1 MIGRQTISE
10 AARLVAMQVVARSV
24 GDSAHLGFLGAAG
37 CSLGA
42 FLLALTLKESLP
54 PAKHKKI
61 RSLRAVNPFS
71 FVGFFRQSK
80 GLAGMGALLACWQ
93 LVGRRDERR
102 FCGQKRAWPPHR
114 ETDEQHTV
122 LICGYLVPWVNMG
135 SC

>member
-71 FVGFFRQSK
+71 FVSFNEPRQRP
-80 GLAGMGALLACWQ
+80 LLCVSAC
-93 LVGRRDERR
+93 D
-102 FCGQKRAWPPHR
+102 AA
-114 ETDEQHTV
+114 
-122 LICGYLVPWVNMG
+122 ICTFPCPL
-135 SC
+135 